1 MRQGIIVNAGIP
13 KCDSKMNGVK
23 MPVQTV
29 SQRPDSRSWP
39 KEVKWCKPNPWRIRA
54 RDQGDTG
61 AMDYPRLLEQWQGG
75 DNDAGSEVFSA
86 LNNELRM
93 IAAARLRSE
102 SNSSLSTGDLVNEAV
117 MKLARLDILKLQS
130 RPHVLALASKMM
142 RQILIDHARKRQ
154 AAKREHSVVT
164 LTTNVA
170 QWEVPIEM
178 MALDMALKELQELDP
193 QRADIVEMRFFGGM
207 SVADISVVL
216 EISEATV
223 KRRWAATRAWL
234 YNKLKH

>member
-1 MRQGIIVNAGIP
+1 
-13 KCDSKMNGVK
+13 
-23 MPVQTV
+23 
-29 SQRPDSRSWP
+29 
-39 KEVKWCKPNPWRIRA
+39 
-54 RDQGDTG
+54 
-61 AMDYPRLLEQWQGG
+61 MDYPRLLEQWQGG

-117 MKLARLDILKLQS
+117 MKLARLDILKLES

-178 MALDMALKELQELDP
+178 MALDMALQELQELDP

-216 EISEATV
+216 KISEATV